1 MLNSGTFLGPSKLML
16 TYIDAML
23 EELQHRWHCR
33 RLHGTDQA
41 IHNFLVYTGKFIG
54 TGMLTCGWVLELQC
68 SFTRGRSQSQLQL
81 VSFVCWSC
89 VQLLGSDCYHILS
102 DSIDQYRKG
111 QSCCLTQM
119 REPV

>member
-1 MLNSGTFLGPSKLML
+1 MLNSGTFLGPSKLLL

-54 TGMLTCGWVLELQC
+54 TGVGSPAPLFGLQC
-68 SFTRGRSQSQLQL
+68 SLLNSIAVSLADQSLGVL
-81 VSFVCWSC
+81 VLCTASEV
-89 VQLLGSDCYHILS
+89 
-102 DSIDQYRKG
+102 
-111 QSCCLTQM
+111 
-119 REPV
+119 